1 LNNTSQ
7 AIQSILVGVGG
18 VNLWDNGVEGNY
30 WSDYHGH
37 DFDKNGIGDT
47 PYIID
52 EIAESHPQDRYPLMT
67 PYHSNHQSLT
77 DYAIAITAIV
87 GGTLLIGTFLIVRI
101 KKSTTKSE

>member
-1 LNNTSQ
+1 
-7 AIQSILVGVGG
+7 VGVGG

-52 EIAESHPQDRYPLMT
+52 EIAESHPQDRYPLVT

-87 GGTLLIGTFLIVRI
+87 GGILLIGTFLLVRI
-101 KKSTTKSE
+101 KKSTMKSE